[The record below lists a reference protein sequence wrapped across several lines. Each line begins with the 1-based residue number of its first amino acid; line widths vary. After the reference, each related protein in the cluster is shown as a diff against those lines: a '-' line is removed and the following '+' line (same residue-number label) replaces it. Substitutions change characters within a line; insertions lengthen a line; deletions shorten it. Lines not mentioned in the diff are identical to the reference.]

1 MMWGP
6 AGRWHGPV
14 RSTRAT
20 TRPERGRAPQVAV
33 PAISRSLPTHQRT
46 MIDSFARVSGWQQL
60 YHLWELIVMLCKF
73 LWGLLRLLGGG

>member
-1 MMWGP
+1 M
-6 AGRWHGPV
+6 ALHGLPSRVFLRPLSDLPV
-14 RSTRAT
+14 
-20 TRPERGRAPQVAV
+20 
-33 PAISRSLPTHQRT
+33 T

>member
-1 MMWGP
+1 MSRLLDAFTASLQRTGY
-6 AGRWHGPV
+6 GV
-14 RSTRAT
+14 
-20 TRPERGRAPQVAV
+20 
-33 PAISRSLPTHQRT
+33 SRSQSVSWTLGLQIRSHFFSYRQS

>member
-1 MMWGP
+1 MALDGLP
-6 AGRWHGPV
+6 I
-14 RSTRAT
+14 
-20 TRPERGRAPQVAV
+20 RGFFCGYFYRLV
-33 PAISRSLPTHQRT
+33 T